1 MEKHTESQCTKIL
14 HDLIAGKRITPIDA
28 LEKYGCFRLSGRIHD
43 LKRAGW
49 QIKADSI
56 LTKSGKRVAQYYLE
70 KKKQ

>member
-1 MEKHTESQCTKIL
+1 MEKYTESQCAKIL
-14 HDLIAGKRITPIDA
+14 QDLIEGKRITPIDA

-56 LTKSGKRVAQYYLE
+56 LTESGKRVAQYYMEVE
-70 KKKQ
+70 KT